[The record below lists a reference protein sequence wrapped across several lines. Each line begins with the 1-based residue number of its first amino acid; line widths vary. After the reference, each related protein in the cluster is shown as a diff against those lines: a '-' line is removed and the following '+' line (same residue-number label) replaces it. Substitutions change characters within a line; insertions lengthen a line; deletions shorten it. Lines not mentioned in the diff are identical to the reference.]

1 MNQGKNPRHQ
11 GPEIGL
17 GNMARDTWA
26 GVLELLSF
34 MPQIHELNQRG
45 VSMAHFRYLRTFIDE
60 EAPAE
65 AMARSK
71 SQPALGRPAM
81 EASEEAPRGFMNLRL
96 RKVYQNSLRLNL
108 KLGCMLFCFLC

>member
-1 MNQGKNPRHQ
+1 MVR
-11 GPEIGL
+11 
-17 GNMARDTWA
+17 
-26 GVLELLSF
+26 LSF

-60 EAPAE
+60 EPPAE

-81 EASEEAPRGFMNLRL
+81 EASEEACGFMNLRL
-96 RKVYQNSLRLNL
+96 LVYQNSLRLNL